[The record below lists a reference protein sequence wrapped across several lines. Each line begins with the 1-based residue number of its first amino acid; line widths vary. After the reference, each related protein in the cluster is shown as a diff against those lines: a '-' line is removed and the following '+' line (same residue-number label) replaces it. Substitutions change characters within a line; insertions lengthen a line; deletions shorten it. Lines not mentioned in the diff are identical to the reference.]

1 MLESFVN
8 SWLENLA
15 PERALEHEG
24 KLVEARKAWQDARG
38 IEQLVRETTTL
49 HDQRLPCALEV
60 KIFV

>member
-15 PERALEHEG
+15 RERALRHEG
-24 KLVEARKAWQDARG
+24 ELVEARNAWQDARG

-49 HDQRLPCALEV
+49 HDQRLACALEV
-60 KIFV
+60 KISM